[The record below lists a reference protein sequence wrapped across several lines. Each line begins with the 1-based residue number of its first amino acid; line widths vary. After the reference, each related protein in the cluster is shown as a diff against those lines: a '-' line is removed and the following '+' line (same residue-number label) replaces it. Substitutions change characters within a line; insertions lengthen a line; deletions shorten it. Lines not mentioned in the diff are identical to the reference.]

1 MEEVQISRLKPIWSV
16 NSVYSVLKTTACPIT
31 GIGGLFL
38 LVVITEAVTGHL
50 HDLLLAAVSQYSAA
64 FFVLVIFVI
73 FVYAPVAVFMTFPV
87 KMTIGTELPKIYWSD
102 HVDAVLAQL
111 GLHEKELTTGT
122 IRVFYPRTKS
132 RLKMCAYK
140 QVVFDN
146 TEDASIAVTGPLLL
160 SYRLRR
166 HLLFRNGH
174 GDVPKER

>member
-132 RLKMCAYK
+132 RLK
-140 QVVFDN
+140 
-146 TEDASIAVTGPLLL
+146 TI
-160 SYRLRR
+160 
-166 HLLFRNGH
+166 LFI
-174 GDVPKER
+174 